1 MRRSTCV
8 VTLLIGIAI
17 GAYQTTWI
25 MCWALILAWVVAVVS
40 DIIHPNEE
48 LQKKVKDF
56 FFGDLG
62 DL

>member
-1 MRRSTCV
+1 MKWSGYLV
-8 VTLLIGIAI
+8 ALLIGFGI
-17 GAYQTTWI
+17 GSFQTTWL
-25 MCWALILAWVVAVVS
+25 MCWAFILAWVVGVVS
-40 DIIHPNEE
+40 DIIRPNEE

>member
-1 MRRSTCV
+1 MKWSNYLVC
-8 VTLLIGIAI
+8 LLVGFGIGSF
-17 GAYQTTWI
+17 QTDWI
-25 MCWALILAWVVAVVS
+25 MNWALILAWVVSVIA

-48 LQKKVKDF
+48 LQQRVEKF

>member
-8 VTLLIGIAI
+8 VALLIGFGI
-17 GAYQTTWI
+17 GSFQTDWL
-25 MCWALILAWVVAVVS
+25 MNWAFILAWVVSVVS

>member
-8 VTLLIGIAI
+8 VALLIGFGI
-17 GAYQTTWI
+17 GSFQTDWL
-25 MCWALILAWVVAVVS
+25 MNWALILAWVVAVVS
-40 DIIHPNEE
+40 DIIRPNVE

>member
-1 MRRSTCV
+1 MKYSNYLV
-8 VTLLIGIAI
+8 FLLIGIAI
-17 GAYQTTWI
+17 GACQTTWI
-25 MCWALILAWVVAVVS
+25 MCWALILAWVVAVIA
-40 DIIHPNEE
+40 DIIYPNEE

>member
-1 MRRSTCV
+1 MKWSGYIV
-8 VTLLIGIAI
+8 ASLIGFAI
-17 GAYQTTWI
+17 GSFQTDWLMNWT
-25 MCWALILAWVVAVVS
+25 LIFAWMVAVVS

-48 LQKKVKDF
+48 LQKRVEKF